1 MNREKPA
8 NLMVKFIR
16 DRQYLDSYKDYVA
29 YSETGRP
36 HLIIAHPAILATFM
50 GYLKYQIKQQ
60 KTGREVFF
68 RGQTRDHPHII
79 PSLLRGDDFK
89 RINTLSAAY
98 EELKIGARKMFNN
111 RRFRMETLDNF
122 FQHYGIKSKTLDLVD
137 NLYIAV
143 WFATNTWKQVEGF
156 NNLCIHEPSSELYGW
171 IYFMSVEPPK
181 AGTKSTDPDFSGYC
195 NLREYHSSLS
205 ARLHCQHGITYFK
218 PNDGEWTADNR
229 TFDDLCIA
237 AVKFPN
243 SQEFKMDG
251 TIFTKEFL
259 FPNSE
264 IDNTY
269 KLLREERF
277 AKLLAGIEEKYGLST
292 GDLGRIWTYNF

>member
-79 PSLLRGDDFK
+79 PSLLRG
-89 RINTLSAAY
+89 
-98 EELKIGARKMFNN
+98 
-111 RRFRMETLDNF
+111 FRMETLDNF